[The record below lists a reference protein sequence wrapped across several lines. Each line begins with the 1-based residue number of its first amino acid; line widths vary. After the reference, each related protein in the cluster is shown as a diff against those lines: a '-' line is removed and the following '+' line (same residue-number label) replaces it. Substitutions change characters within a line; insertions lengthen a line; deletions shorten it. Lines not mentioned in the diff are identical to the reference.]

1 MSEAASLQTFFMPP
15 IFYVRYVQVE
25 LFYVRY
31 VQVEFFYVRYVQVEF
46 FYARY
51 VKLLEL
57 NNSLIF
63 VVLHW
68 AIIFKHSI
76 WNFWNNQFIVK

>member
-1 MSEAASLQTFFMPP
+1 MSEAASLQTFFIPP
-15 IFYVRYVQVE
+15 IFYVRYVKVE
-25 LFYVRY
+25 L
-31 VQVEFFYVRYVQVEF
+31 FYVRYVQVEF